1 MATKATGV
9 PPVWR
14 IAALSRVAM
23 VLLMLTFD
31 ALVDDYD
38 TSGRLSPDDGVSG
51 KSSGLDEHLRSP
63 SSPLC
68 AAVEGLVTWDAVYFQ
83 RISEVGYEHEQTHAF
98 FPLIPAATCAPLEIN
113 NALTARAHRA
123 TRGE

>member
-9 PPVWR
+9 TPVWR

-51 KSSGLDEHLRSP
+51 KSSVNISSRSWRGRP
-63 SSPLC
+63 SCS
-68 AAVEGLVTWDAVYFQ
+68 
-83 RISEVGYEHEQTHAF
+83 
-98 FPLIPAATCAPLEIN
+98 
-113 NALTARAHRA
+113 
-123 TRGE
+123 